1 MELTPAIF
9 RQADLPLR
17 DYFPDPSASPRRWP
31 PQQPSM
37 RAGHVTIDC
46 DFEGTCLLA
55 SAIGLCAVNCPTS
68 DKKLA
73 RLSAFNERADGWRF
87 RRRFVQIEI
96 LQKIAVRHT
105 KNPVEEQGR
114 SPKGGTVLAK

>member
-17 DYFPDPSASPRRWP
+17 DYFPEPSASPRRWP

-55 SAIGLCAVNCPTS
+55 SAIGC
-68 DKKLA
+68 A
-73 RLSAFNERADGWRF
+73 RLIVPRA
-87 RRRFVQIEI
+87 I
-96 LQKIAVRHT
+96 K
-105 KNPVEEQGR
+105 
-114 SPKGGTVLAK
+114 S